1 MKSDG
6 FCGGKFCR
14 RILVCISAAAL
25 AFWTLSQASNRM
37 QDGMLVAT
45 APCKWSHLY
54 PLLWGGSNV
63 LVALLSYGWAHRD
76 LKRLQAALRASRG
89 SLATASHE
97 LRGPVN
103 GMLALVELLKEG
115 LRTPEQQ
122 RLLSLVQDSGQSLA
136 RVLNDILDHASIEAG
151 QFAIERTR
159 VDVRE
164 LVDSVTA
171 MLAVHAHRKGLRIRL
186 HVDADVPAAVLTDGN
201 RLRQILVNL
210 IGNGIKYT
218 ERGSVSVRVR
228 AADDVDGSVEIV
240 ATIADTGIGIAADE
254 LRRLFTPFVRARRG
268 ARRTEPGTGLGL
280 AIARRLA
287 RLLGGDVTLAS
298 EEGRGTTATARIRC
312 AVVARGYAP
321 DALAER
327 VVTIDVGDSALAAT
341 LAAYARAAGMR
352 LAARGAA
359 DVDAVLC
366 DDARV
371 DASRPQ
377 IGWVGVTD
385 AAGPA
390 GWIDGGTHVRLGS
403 NPLGWRA
410 FVESLRAALDARDS
424 ARARAAA
431 GAQSRAYRV
440 LVVDDQEMNRV
451 VIRYQLDALGHRARL
466 CGSGDE
472 ALRALEAGAFDVV
485 LTDCRMPGMDGV
497 ALTTAIRAHQDA
509 RVRATP
515 IVGVTALVS
524 EGEFARCVAAGMTFC
539 IGKPTTLDALE
550 RALVDAIERAPPLR
564 FDPSQIDK
572 TRLLTGFGASPADGA
587 AHTEILLACRR
598 ALERD
603 RDTLTRHLR
612 DGLSEHEL
620 RAWCHTARG
629 TYSLFGHAHV
639 DALLDEFHHLLG
651 AGDARAIR
659 GAAREILAMVNHLL
673 RCVAHPAQS
682 RDRGDPK
689 GGR

>member
-63 LVALLSYGWAHRD
+63 LVALVSYGWAHRD

-89 SLATASHE
+89 SLAAASHE
-97 LRGPVN
+97 LRAPVN

-171 MLAVHAHRKGLRIRL
+171 MLAVHAHSKGLRIRL

-268 ARRTEPGTGLGL
+268 ARRTVPGTGLGL

-287 RLLGGDVTLAS
+287 RLLGGA
-298 EEGRGTTATARIRC
+298 
-312 AVVARGYAP
+312 
-321 DALAER
+321 
-327 VVTIDVGDSALAAT
+327 
-341 LAAYARAAGMR
+341 
-352 LAARGAA
+352 
-359 DVDAVLC
+359 
-366 DDARV
+366 
-371 DASRPQ
+371 
-377 IGWVGVTD
+377 
-385 AAGPA
+385 
-390 GWIDGGTHVRLGS
+390 
-403 NPLGWRA
+403 
-410 FVESLRAALDARDS
+410 
-424 ARARAAA
+424 
-431 GAQSRAYRV
+431 
-440 LVVDDQEMNRV
+440 
-451 VIRYQLDALGHRARL
+451 
-466 CGSGDE
+466 
-472 ALRALEAGAFDVV
+472 
-485 LTDCRMPGMDGV
+485 
-497 ALTTAIRAHQDA
+497 
-509 RVRATP
+509 
-515 IVGVTALVS
+515 
-524 EGEFARCVAAGMTFC
+524 
-539 IGKPTTLDALE
+539 
-550 RALVDAIERAPPLR
+550 
-564 FDPSQIDK
+564 
-572 TRLLTGFGASPADGA
+572 
-587 AHTEILLACRR
+587 
-598 ALERD
+598 
-603 RDTLTRHLR
+603 
-612 DGLSEHEL
+612 
-620 RAWCHTARG
+620 
-629 TYSLFGHAHV
+629 
-639 DALLDEFHHLLG
+639 
-651 AGDARAIR
+651 
-659 GAAREILAMVNHLL
+659 
-673 RCVAHPAQS
+673 
-682 RDRGDPK
+682 
-689 GGR
+689 